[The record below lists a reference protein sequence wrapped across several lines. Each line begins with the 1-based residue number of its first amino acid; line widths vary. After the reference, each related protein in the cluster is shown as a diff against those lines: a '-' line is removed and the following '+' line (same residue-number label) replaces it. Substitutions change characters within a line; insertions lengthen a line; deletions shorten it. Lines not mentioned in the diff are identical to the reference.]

1 VDGLNSSQWIGTTS
15 IYFNG
20 NVRIG
25 SASAPTVALDV
36 TGAGKFSTT
45 LGVTGATT
53 LGGTL
58 GVTGATTL
66 SSTLSVTNTVT
77 ASSFNSTSDYR
88 IKENVTLLKKTAHT
102 VDRLRPVHYYNTQ
115 IKKEDIGFIA
125 HEVQEEFPFL
135 VSGEKDGKEMQSI
148 NYSGLIGLLVKEIQI
163 LKTDNQT
170 LKTDNQTL
178 KDDNQTL
185 KNDILTLRQEN
196 ATQTLILQSLIE
208 RVSQIEL
215 NQ

>member
-1 VDGLNSSQWIGTTS
+1 
-15 IYFNG
+15 
-20 NVRIG
+20 
-25 SASAPTVALDV
+25 
-36 TGAGKFSTT
+36 
-45 LGVTGATT
+45 
-53 LGGTL
+53 
-58 GVTGATTL
+58 
-66 SSTLSVTNTVT
+66 
-77 ASSFNSTSDYR
+77 
-88 IKENVTLLKKTAHT
+88 
-102 VDRLRPVHYYNTQ
+102 
-115 IKKEDIGFIA
+115 
-125 HEVQEEFPFL
+125 
-135 VSGEKDGKEMQSI
+135 MQSI

-178 KDDNQTL
+178 KDDNQPL